1 MKQELDFWL
10 LKPDQKKIITLPSL
24 LVRLREGRLNNKEY
38 IFCYYRA
45 YLVSFLR
52 ILQKYQYIKS
62 FYLVPAI
69 DAAHQLLPN
78 PVIVVFLPEAPLPE
92 SVQYKLQIYSR
103 QRLFCYMSYK
113 QVVYLVSRSKN
124 IYLYNTPVGLIT
136 HEDLLKKKIG
146 GQLICRLL

>member
-1 MKQELDFWL
+1 MKQDLDLWL

-45 YLVSFLR
+45 YLVSFLQ

-62 FYLVPAI
+62 FYAVPAV
-69 DAAHQLLPN
+69 DSAQQLLVN
-78 PVIVVFLPEAPLPE
+78 QVLVVFIPEAPLSE
-92 SVQYKLQIYSR
+92 TMQYRLQIFSR

-113 QVVYLVSRSKN
+113 QVVYLAARSKN
-124 IYLYNTPVGLIT
+124 VYLYNTPLGLLT
-136 HEDLLKKKIG
+136 HEDLLKKK
-146 GQLICRLL
+146 LEDS